1 MSEYADEEYDE
12 YQEEQMG
19 GLSEAEL
26 MTIQE
31 DYRRQKLKENIIG
44 PLISTAV
51 HVILLLLCAVFFQGE
66 VVKKNETVEITPV
79 QEEVPKE
86 EPPPPPPPPE
96 IPPPEP
102 QEVVSH
108 DPQVTS
114 DAVPDAADLVGAIDD
129 VSDEPPSTDDNAET
143 DLVNDVK
150 PSASNIVSS
159 KMFGGRSSAGR
170 AGAMK
175 TYGAGV
181 AGQQALMK
189 ALNWLA
195 KVQNPDGTWGE
206 GHPEAM
212 TSLAILT
219 FLAHDETP
227 KSKNFGTN
235 VSKGIAKL
243 AEWGKAE
250 NFPIGTS
257 KSRNVYEHALVAY
270 ALSEAY
276 AMTGNYAVQE
286 AMDNTIEFICK
297 NQHPNGGYHYGYRN
311 DGPSNFS
318 NASWNWQAL
327 KAAKAAGCQVEQLY
341 ETIEKSIAHMKK
353 FATPTGFYYKTDVGG
368 KRDPSMRAVGV
379 LCMQLL
385 GEHDDP
391 ITERLGGL
399 MVKHDMS
406 LLTWTDHGG
415 VSKPA
420 GFFLY
425 WMYYATQVMFQ
436 RGGNDWKNWNN
447 KFQTLLKK
455 NQNPEGYWDSPAA
468 VSETNRANM
477 KDIDNKVY
485 STALCA
491 LQLTVYYRY
500 LHSSIM
506 SKDKSLQKGK
516 HGKKSSPAKKAK
528 AVGEEEVDIF

>member
-1 MSEYADEEYDE
+1 MRVIMSEYDDYEEYDE
-12 YQEEQMG
+12 EFDSG
-19 GLSEAEL
+19 GLSDEEIML
-26 MTIQE
+26 IQTE
-31 DYRRQKLKENIIG
+31 YRKQKLKENLIG
-44 PLISTAV
+44 PVISTAI
-51 HVILLLLCAVFFQGE
+51 HVALLVLCAVFFVGE
-66 VVKKNETVEITPV
+66 VVEKNETVEITPV
-79 QEEVPKE
+79 QEEVPQE

-181 AGQQALMK
+181 AGQLALMK

-219 FLAHDETP
+219 FLAHGETP

-243 AEWGKAE
+243 AEWGKAK

-257 KSRNVYEHALVAY
+257 KSRNVY
-270 ALSEAY
+270 
-276 AMTGNYAVQE
+276 
-286 AMDNTIEFICK
+286 DIE
-297 NQHPNGGYHYGYRN
+297 
-311 DGPSNFS
+311 S
-318 NASWNWQAL
+318 
-327 KAAKAAGCQVEQLY
+327 
-341 ETIEKSIAHMKK
+341 
-353 FATPTGFYYKTDVGG
+353 
-368 KRDPSMRAVGV
+368 
-379 LCMQLL
+379 
-385 GEHDDP
+385 
-391 ITERLGGL
+391 
-399 MVKHDMS
+399 
-406 LLTWTDHGG
+406 
-415 VSKPA
+415 
-420 GFFLY
+420 
-425 WMYYATQVMFQ
+425 
-436 RGGNDWKNWNN
+436 
-447 KFQTLLKK
+447 
-455 NQNPEGYWDSPAA
+455 
-468 VSETNRANM
+468 
-477 KDIDNKVY
+477 
-485 STALCA
+485 
-491 LQLTVYYRY
+491 
-500 LHSSIM
+500 
-506 SKDKSLQKGK
+506 
-516 HGKKSSPAKKAK
+516 
-528 AVGEEEVDIF
+528 